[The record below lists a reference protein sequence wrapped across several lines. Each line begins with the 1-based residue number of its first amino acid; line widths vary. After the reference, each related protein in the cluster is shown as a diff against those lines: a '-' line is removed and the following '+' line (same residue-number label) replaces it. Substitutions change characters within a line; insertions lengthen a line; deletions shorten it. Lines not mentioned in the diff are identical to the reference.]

1 MKKIALFL
9 MAVVVLF
16 TACGEKTPESV
27 EIESLTLNPNNFE
40 LKIGAEKKIKT
51 TVSPATDA
59 IYTVNWKSSNEAV
72 ATVDTKG
79 NVVGIAAGEATITA
93 TIEGS
98 TISATAKVNVV
109 SPFDALKF
117 YTMALMGMDENFYQ
131 IDGIDSNEDGKN
143 DTIYAVTYYI
153 LPESMYIQENSL
165 VGDDDYMLIMNTAIA
180 VCYSAEYNGNV
191 AYSLGGYA
199 FSDVAEEYC
208 VEIEGEKRIVPH
220 MATYTHFDEEKYLTV
235 YGLLFEDR
243 DEEANA
249 YVEENGYWLGDLD
262 SYVAYVNFEYQQ
274 VVEGGYLVGGAG
286 LECGSNKN
294 YDLDFY
300 EFQLKLFEKPY
311 AYGFATEMGTDPKTG
326 EPVEQFVWPL
336 EMGTFVERTYT
347 YGEPRTEEEPS
358 EVQARAKE
366 FGAVPFAAFQKQL
379 SVNRA
384 LFSSLKVAFQK

>member
-93 TIEGS
+93 TIEGT

-117 YTMALMGMDENFYQ
+117 YTLALMNMDETFYQ
-131 IDGIDSNEDGKN
+131 IDGVDSNEDGEN
-143 DTIYAVTYYI
+143 DTIYAVTFYV
-153 LPESMYIQENSL
+153 LPESMYLQENSL
-165 VGDDDYMLIMNTAIA
+165 VGDDDYMLIMNSAFSL
-180 VCYSAEYNGNV
+180 CYDAELGGKV
-191 AYSLGGYA
+191 AYSLGGYG
-199 FSDVAEEYC
+199 FTDVEEEYC
-208 VEIEGEKRIVPH
+208 VEIDGQKRLLPH
-220 MATYTHFDEEKYLTV
+220 AATYTHFDEEKYLTA
-235 YGLLFEDR
+235 YGMLMEDKK
-243 DEEANA
+243 DEANA
-249 YVEENGYWLGDLD
+249 YIEENGYWMGDLD
-262 SYVAYVNFEYQQ
+262 SYVAYVNFENQ
-274 VVEGGYLVGGAG
+274 VVVDAGYITSGVG
-286 LECGSNKN
+286 LECGSKGT

-300 EFQLKLFEKPY
+300 EFGLKLFAKPY
-311 AYGFATEMGTDPKTG
+311 AYGFATEMVEDEKTG
-326 EPVEQFVWPL
+326 EMVETFVWPL
-336 EMGTFVERTYT
+336 EMGEMVEKTYT
-347 YGEPRTEEEPS
+347 FGEPRTEEPAEI
-358 EVQARAKE
+358 QARVSKQT
-366 FGAVPFAAFQKQL
+366 VPFKAVQKQL

-384 LFSSLKVAFQK
+384 LFTSLKVAFQK

>member
-27 EIESLTLNPNNFE
+27 EIESLTLNPNNFV

-93 TIEGS
+93 TIEGT

-117 YTMALMGMDENFYQ
+117 YTLALMGMDENFYQ
-131 IDGIDSNEDGKN
+131 IDGVDSNEDGEN
-143 DTIYAVTYYI
+143 DTIYAVTFYV
-153 LPESMYIQENSL
+153 LPESMYLQEKSL
-165 VGDDDYMLIMNTAIA
+165 VGEDDYMLIMNSAFSL
-180 VCYSAEYNGNV
+180 CYDAELGGKV
-191 AYSLGGYA
+191 AYSLGGYG
-199 FSDVAEEYC
+199 FTDVEEEYC
-208 VEIEGEKRIVPH
+208 VEIDGQKRLLPH
-220 MATYTHFDEEKYLTV
+220 AATYTHFDEEKYLTV
-235 YGLLFEDR
+235 YGMLMEDKK
-243 DEEANA
+243 DEANA
-249 YVEENGYWLGDLD
+249 YIEENGYWMGDLD
-262 SYVAYVNFEYQQ
+262 SYVAYVNFENQ
-274 VVEGGYLVGGAG
+274 VVVDAGYITSGVG
-286 LECGSNKN
+286 LECGSKGT

-300 EFQLKLFEKPY
+300 EFGLKLFAKPY
-311 AYGFATEMGTDPKTG
+311 AYGFATEMVEDEKTG
-326 EPVEQFVWPL
+326 EMVETFVWPL
-336 EMGTFVERTYT
+336 EMGEMVEKTYT
-347 YGEPRTEEEPS
+347 FGEPRTEEPAEI
-358 EVQARAKE
+358 QARVSKQT
-366 FGAVPFAAFQKQL
+366 VPFKAVQKQL

>member
-93 TIEGS
+93 TIEGT

-117 YTMALMGMDENFYQ
+117 YTLALMNMDETFYQ
-131 IDGIDSNEDGKN
+131 IDGVDSNEDGEN
-143 DTIYAVTYYI
+143 DTIYAVTFYV
-153 LPESMYIQENSL
+153 LPESMYLQENSL
-165 VGDDDYMLIMNTAIA
+165 VGDDDYMLIMNSAFSL
-180 VCYSAEYNGNV
+180 CYDAELGGKV
-191 AYSLGGYA
+191 AYSLGGYG
-199 FSDVAEEYC
+199 FTDVEEEYC
-208 VEIEGEKRIVPH
+208 VEIDGQKRLLPH
-220 MATYTHFDEEKYLTV
+220 AATYTHFDEEKYLTV
-235 YGLLFEDR
+235 YGLLFEEK
-243 DEEANA
+243 DEEAEA
-249 YVEENGYWLGDLD
+249 YVEENGYWMGDLD
-262 SYVAYVNFEYQQ
+262 SYVAYVNFENQ
-274 VVEGGYLVGGAG
+274 VVVDAGYITRGVG
-286 LECGSNKN
+286 LECGSKGT

-300 EFQLKLFEKPY
+300 EFGLKLFAKPY
-311 AYGFATEMGTDPKTG
+311 AYGFATEMVEDEKTG
-326 EPVEQFVWPL
+326 EMVETFVWPL
-336 EMGTFVERTYT
+336 EMGEMVEKTYT
-347 YGEPRTEEEPS
+347 FGEPRTEEPAEI
-358 EVQARAKE
+358 QARVSKQT
-366 FGAVPFAAFQKQL
+366 VPFKAVQKQL

-384 LFSSLKVAFQK
+384 LFTSLKVAFQK

>member
-1 MKKIALFL
+1 MKKIVLFL

-27 EIESLTLNPNNFE
+27 EIESLTLNPNNFV

-117 YTMALMGMDENFYQ
+117 YTLALMGMDENFYQ
-131 IDGIDSNEDGKN
+131 IDGVDSNEDGEN
-143 DTIYAVTYYI
+143 DTIYAVTFYV
-153 LPESMYIQENSL
+153 LPESMYLQEKSL
-165 VGDDDYMLIMNTAIA
+165 VGEDDYMLIMNSAFSL
-180 VCYSAEYNGNV
+180 CYDAELGGNV
-191 AYSLGGYA
+191 AYSLGGYG
-199 FSDVAEEYC
+199 FTDVEEEYC
-208 VEIEGEKRIVPH
+208 VEIDGQKRLLPH
-220 MATYTHFDEEKYLTV
+220 AATYTHFDEEKYLTA
-235 YGLLFEDR
+235 YGMLMEDKK
-243 DEEANA
+243 DEANA
-249 YVEENGYWLGDLD
+249 YIEENGYWMGDLD
-262 SYVAYVNFEYQQ
+262 SYVAYVNFENQ
-274 VVEGGYLVGGAG
+274 VVVDGGYITSGVG
-286 LECGSNKN
+286 LECGSKGT

-300 EFQLKLFEKPY
+300 EFGLKLFAKPY
-311 AYGFATEMGTDPKTG
+311 AYGFATEMVEDEKTG
-326 EPVEQFVWPL
+326 EMVETFVWPL
-336 EMGTFVERTYT
+336 EMGEMVEKTYT
-347 YGEPRTEEEPS
+347 FGEPRTEEPAEI
-358 EVQARAKE
+358 QARVSKQT
-366 FGAVPFAAFQKQL
+366 VPFKAVQKQL

>member
-93 TIEGS
+93 TIEGT

-117 YTMALMGMDENFYQ
+117 YTLALMGMDENFYQ
-131 IDGIDSNEDGKN
+131 IDGVDSNEDGEN
-143 DTIYAVTYYI
+143 DTIYAVTFYV
-153 LPESMYIQENSL
+153 LPESMYLQENSL
-165 VGDDDYMLIMNTAIA
+165 VGDDDYMLIMNSAFSL
-180 VCYSAEYNGNV
+180 CYDAELGGKV
-191 AYSLGGYA
+191 AYSLGGYG
-199 FSDVAEEYC
+199 FTDVEEEYC
-208 VEIEGEKRIVPH
+208 VEIDGQKRLLPH
-220 MATYTHFDEEKYLTV
+220 AATYTHFDEEKYLTA
-235 YGLLFEDR
+235 YGMLMEDKK
-243 DEEANA
+243 DEANA
-249 YVEENGYWLGDLD
+249 YIEENGYWMGDLD
-262 SYVAYVNFEYQQ
+262 SYVAYVNFENQ
-274 VVEGGYLVGGAG
+274 VVVDAGYITSGVG
-286 LECGSNKN
+286 LECGSKGT

-300 EFQLKLFEKPY
+300 EFGLKLFAKPY
-311 AYGFATEMGTDPKTG
+311 AYGFATEMVEDEKTG
-326 EPVEQFVWPL
+326 EMVETFVWPL
-336 EMGTFVERTYT
+336 EMGEMVEKTYT
-347 YGEPRTEEEPS
+347 FGEPRTEEPAEI
-358 EVQARAKE
+358 QARVSKQT
-366 FGAVPFAAFQKQL
+366 VPFKAVQKQL